1 MKWLEAVCITLQ
13 PTQALLAPYVTIDRV
28 SLPGLD
34 AHPHAHAV
42 LLPALRFLAGEEAPA
57 GGRGGGRGPTHAYLF
72 HGPPGVGKRAVA
84 RAFAA
89 TLLAAGSSAPEEVRG
104 RVARGAHPD
113 LTWVTPSGAGE
124 MLVGDIDQ
132 AVVAAAARTP
142 FESRRRVFVLEDAHA
157 LNDQAANRLLKTLE
171 EPPPFAHFI
180 LLAPTPRELLPTIA
194 SRCQQVR
201 FDPLPP
207 GRIEERLRSEGLALA
222 GAPGEE
228 RSVEAGRE
236 HATAEATITGATIT
250 GATITEATL
259 AACARLGLGDA
270 RLARRLAGEWGS
282 RLRERVE
289 TFVRGAAS
297 GDTAGRPWLELL
309 QAARDAGT
317 SAGEELAAR
326 AAGELELL
334 PAKERKRHEREAVD
348 AQRRA
353 ERRARAGALD
363 LALRLAQL
371 WLRDLWC
378 VAEGAG
384 ELVYALDRR
393 PELERDAAGR
403 LPARLREAV
412 ELVRDTRMRLT
423 LNVSEELALE
433 TLAYRLQ
440 ALLADQTSASAGQ
453 AADQATAS
461 AGRPVESVA

>member
-1 MKWLEAVCITLQ
+1 M
-13 PTQALLAPYVTIDRV
+13 R
-28 SLPGLD
+28 
-34 AHPHAHAV
+34 
-42 LLPALRFLAGEEAPA
+42 A
-57 GGRGGGRGPTHAYLF
+57 GGVRPTAPQASGVRTHAYLF
-72 HGPPGVGKRAVA
+72 HGPPGVGKRTIA

-89 TLLAAGSSAPEEVRG
+89 ALLAAGSPTPDEVRG
-104 RVARGAHPD
+104 RAARGSHPD
-113 LTWVTPSGAGE
+113 LTWVMPTGAGE

-142 FESRRRVFVLEDAHA
+142 FESRRRVFVLEDAHT

-171 EPPPFAHFI
+171 EPAPFAHFI

-207 GRIEERLRSEGLALA
+207 ARIEERLRARGTSAFAE
-222 GAPGEE
+222 APGEE
-228 RSVEAGRE
+228 RPVGTAGEPTGGTAVEA
-236 HATAEATITGATIT
+236 TGAAD
-250 GATITEATL
+250 GGVPTENATL

-270 RLARRLAGEWGS
+270 RLADRLAGEWGS

-289 TFVRGAAS
+289 AFVRGAVS
-297 GDTAGRPWLELL
+297 GDTAARPWLELL

-317 SAGEELAAR
+317 SAGEELMAR
-326 AAGELELL
+326 VASELELL
-334 PAKERKRHEREAVD
+334 PAKERKRHQREAVD

-353 ERRARAGALD
+353 ERRARGGALD

-403 LPARLREAV
+403 SPTRLREAV
-412 ELVRDTRMRLT
+412 ELVRDTRLRLE

-433 TLAYRLQ
+433 ALAYRLQ
-440 ALLADQTSASAGQ
+440 TLLAAPG
-453 AADQATAS
+453 
-461 AGRPVESVA
+461 

>member
-1 MKWLEAVCITLQ
+1 MSIPA
-13 PTQALLAPYVTIDRV
+13 
-28 SLPGLD
+28 LD
-34 AHPHAHAV
+34 AHPHARAV
-42 LLPALRFLAGEEAPA
+42 LLPALELLDGEDAA
-57 GGRGGGRGPTHAYLF
+57 ADGRGGGRGPTHAYLF
-72 HGPPGVGKRAVA
+72 HGPAGVGKRTVA

-89 TLLAAGSSAPEEVRG
+89 SLLAAGSGAPDEVRG
-104 RVARGAHPD
+104 RAARGSHPD

-124 MLVGDIDQ
+124 MLVGDVDE

-142 FESRRRVFVLEDAHA
+142 FESRRRVFVLEDAHT

-171 EPPPFAHFI
+171 EPAPFAHFV

-207 GRIEERLRSEGLALA
+207 ARIEERLRERGEPAVA
-222 GAPGEE
+222 G
-228 RSVEAGRE
+228 
-236 HATAEATITGATIT
+236 GAS
-250 GATITEATL
+250 ADATL
-259 AACARLGLGDA
+259 AACARLALGDA
-270 RLARRLAGEWGS
+270 RLAGRLAGEWGS
-282 RLRERVE
+282 HLRARVE
-289 TFVRGAAS
+289 AFVRGAAN

-326 AAGELELL
+326 VAGELELL
-334 PAKERKRHEREAVD
+334 PARERRRHEREAVD

-353 ERRARAGALD
+353 ERRARGGALD

-371 WLRDLWC
+371 WLRDMWC

-384 ELVYALDRR
+384 EVVYALDRL

-403 LPARLREAV
+403 SPARLLEGV
-412 ELVRDTRMRLT
+412 ELVRDTRLRLT

-433 TLAYRLQ
+433 ALAYRLQ
-440 ALLADQTSASAGQ
+440 ALLADQTSASA
-453 AADQATAS
+453 
-461 AGRPVESVA
+461 RRSVAQASVSAAPRSAAPA

>member
-1 MKWLEAVCITLQ
+1 
-13 PTQALLAPYVTIDRV
+13 V

-34 AHPHAHAV
+34 AHPHACAV
-42 LLPALRFLAGEEAPA
+42 LLPALRFVAGEEAPA
-57 GGRGGGRGPTHAYLF
+57 GGREESGRGGGRGPTHAYLF
-72 HGPPGVGKRAVA
+72 HGPPGVGKRTVA

-89 TLLAAGSSAPEEVRG
+89 TLLAAGSPAPEEVRG
-104 RVARGAHPD
+104 RALRGAHPD
-113 LTWVTPSGAGE
+113 LTWVTPSGAGK

-142 FESRRRVFVLEDAHA
+142 FESHRRVFVLEDAHT

-171 EPPPFAHFI
+171 EPPSFAHFI

-207 GRIEERLRSEGLALA
+207 ARIEERLREETPGGERPVGA
-222 GAPGEE
+222 GGEP
-228 RSVEAGRE
+228 
-236 HATAEATITGATIT
+236 ATADGTTAD
-250 GATITEATL
+250 ATL

-270 RLARRLAGEWGS
+270 RLAGRLAGAWGS

-289 TFVRGAAS
+289 AFVRGAIG

-326 AAGELELL
+326 VAGELELL

-353 ERRARAGALD
+353 ERRARSGALD

-393 PELERDAAGR
+393 PELERDATGR
-403 LPARLREAV
+403 SPVRLREAV
-412 ELVRDTRMRLT
+412 ELVRDTRLRLE

-433 TLAYRLQ
+433 ALAYRLQ
-440 ALLADQTSASAGQ
+440 AVLAG
-453 AADQATAS
+453 
-461 AGRPVESVA
+461 

>member
-1 MKWLEAVCITLQ
+1 MS
-13 PTQALLAPYVTIDRV
+13 RV

-34 AHPHAHAV
+34 DHPHAQAV
-42 LLPALRFLAGEEAPA
+42 LLPALELLEGEETRADGRW
-57 GGRGGGRGPTHAYLF
+57 GGRGGRGPTHAYLF
-72 HGPPGVGKRAVA
+72 HGPAGVGKRTVA

-89 TLLAAGSSAPEEVRG
+89 ALLAAGAPAPDEVRG

-142 FESRRRVFVLEDAHA
+142 FESRRRVFVLQDAHT

-180 LLAPTPRELLPTIA
+180 LLAPTPRELLPTVA

-201 FDPLPP
+201 FDPLAPARIEKRLRLLAAPP
-207 GRIEERLRSEGLALA
+207 GEQRPTA
-222 GAPGEE
+222 APGEE
-228 RSVEAGRE
+228 LPVEP
-236 HATAEATITGATIT
+236 ATVEEGTTAD
-250 GATITEATL
+250 ATL

-270 RLARRLAGEWGS
+270 SLAGRLAGEWGA
-282 RLRERVE
+282 RTRARVE
-289 TFVRGAAS
+289 GFVRGAVS

-326 AAGELELL
+326 VAGELEML
-334 PAKERKRHEREAVD
+334 PAKERKRHEREAVE

-353 ERRARAGALD
+353 ERRARGGALD

-371 WLRDLWC
+371 WLRDMWC

-384 ELVYALDRR
+384 EAVYALDRR

-403 LPARLREAV
+403 SPRGCAKRW
-412 ELVRDTRMRLT
+412 
-423 LNVSEELALE
+423 S
-433 TLAYRLQ
+433 
-440 ALLADQTSASAGQ
+440 
-453 AADQATAS
+453 
-461 AGRPVESVA
+461 

>member
-1 MKWLEAVCITLQ
+1 MGH
-13 PTQALLAPYVTIDRV
+13 V

-34 AHPHAHAV
+34 AHPHAQAV
-42 LLPALRFLAGEEAPA
+42 LLPALRFLEGEEETAA
-57 GGRGGGRGPTHAYLF
+57 GGREGGGGRGPTHAYLF
-72 HGPPGVGKRAVA
+72 HGPPGVGKRTVA

-89 TLLAAGSSAPEEVRG
+89 TLLAAGAPTPEEVRG
-104 RVARGAHPD
+104 RVERGAHPD

-142 FESRRRVFVLEDAHA
+142 FESRRRVFVLEDAHT

-171 EPPPFAHFI
+171 EPPPFAHLI

-207 GRIEERLRSEGLALA
+207 ARIEERLR
-222 GAPGEE
+222 EE
-228 RSVEAGRE
+228 RL
-236 HATAEATITGATIT
+236 GADD
-250 GATITEATL
+250 ATL

-270 RLARRLAGEWGS
+270 RLANRLAGEWGS

-289 TFVRGAAS
+289 AFVRGAVS

-326 AAGELELL
+326 VAGELELL

-353 ERRARAGALD
+353 ERRARGGALD

-371 WLRDLWC
+371 WLRDVWC

-403 LPARLREAV
+403 SPARLREAV
-412 ELVRDTRMRLT
+412 ELVRDTRLRLT

-433 TLAYRLQ
+433 SLAYRLQ
-440 ALLADQTSASAGQ
+440 ALLAGAG
-453 AADQATAS
+453 S
-461 AGRPVESVA
+461 EVV

>member
-1 MKWLEAVCITLQ
+1 M
-13 PTQALLAPYVTIDRV
+13 
-28 SLPGLD
+28 
-34 AHPHAHAV
+34 
-42 LLPALRFLAGEEAPA
+42 LLPALELLDGEDASA
-57 GGRGGGRGPTHAYLF
+57 GGRRGGRGPTHAYLF
-72 HGPPGVGKRAVA
+72 HGPPGVGKRTVA

-89 TLLAAGSSAPEEVRG
+89 ALLAAGSAAPDEARG
-104 RVARGAHPD
+104 RAERGAHPD

-124 MLVGDIDQ
+124 MLVGDVDE

-142 FESRRRVFVLEDAHA
+142 FESRRRVFVLEDAHT

-171 EPPPFAHFI
+171 EPAPFAHFI

-194 SRCQQVR
+194 SRCQLVR

-207 GRIEERLRSEGLALA
+207 ARIEERLRDENV
-222 GAPGEE
+222 GAD
-228 RSVEAGRE
+228 
-236 HATAEATITGATIT
+236 
-250 GATITEATL
+250 ATL

-270 RLARRLAGEWGS
+270 RLAGRLAGEWGS
-282 RLRERVE
+282 HLRARVE
-289 TFVRGAAS
+289 AFVRGAVS

-309 QAARDAGT
+309 QAAREAGT

-353 ERRARAGALD
+353 ERRARGGALD

-371 WLRDLWC
+371 WLRDMWC

-384 ELVYALDRR
+384 EVVYALDRR

-403 LPARLREAV
+403 SPARLREGV
-412 ELVRDTRMRLT
+412 ELVRDTRLRLA

-433 TLAYRLQ
+433 ALAYRLQ
-440 ALLADQTSASAGQ
+440 ALLADQASAP
-453 AADQATAS
+453 ACRSADQASPSARRSVDQASVSARRSAAS
-461 AGRPVESVA
+461 A

>member
-1 MKWLEAVCITLQ
+1 M
-13 PTQALLAPYVTIDRV
+13 

-34 AHPHAHAV
+34 DHPHARAV
-42 LLPALRFLAGEEAPA
+42 LLPAVRFLDGEEASI
-57 GGRGGGRGPTHAYLF
+57 GGQGSGRGPTHAYLF
-72 HGPPGVGKRAVA
+72 HGPAGVGKRTVA

-89 TLLAAGSSAPEEVRG
+89 ALLAAGSAAPEEVRG
-104 RVARGAHPD
+104 RAARGAHPD

-124 MLVGDIDQ
+124 MLVGDVEE
-132 AVVAAAARTP
+132 AVVAAATRTP
-142 FESRRRVFVLEDAHA
+142 FESRRRVFVLEDAHT

-171 EPPPFAHFI
+171 EPASFAHFI

-207 GRIEERLRSEGLALA
+207 ARIEQRLRERGGDSGGEALVA
-222 GAPGEE
+222 VPGEE
-228 RSVEAGRE
+228 PPVGAGGE
-236 HATAEATITGATIT
+236 PATVDAPIAD
-250 GATITEATL
+250 ATL

-270 RLARRLAGEWGS
+270 RLAGRLAGEWGGQ
-282 RLRERVE
+282 LRTRVE
-289 TFVRGAAS
+289 AFVRGAVS
-297 GDTAGRPWLELL
+297 GDTAGRPWMELL

-317 SAGEELAAR
+317 GAGEELAAR
-326 AAGELELL
+326 VAGELELL
-334 PAKERKRHEREAVD
+334 PAKERKRHEREAVE

-353 ERRARAGALD
+353 ERRARGGALD

-393 PELERDAAGR
+393 TELERDAAGR
-403 LPARLREAV
+403 SPARLREGV
-412 ELVRDTRMRLT
+412 ELVRDTRLRLA

-433 TLAYRLQ
+433 SLAYRLQ
-440 ALLADQTSASAGQ
+440 ALLAEP
-453 AADQATAS
+453 AA
-461 AGRPVESVA
+461 